1 MSTPHTGRRRHLL
14 LVDDCV
20 AQRDLYEL
28 VLKPEFEVLTANRG
42 AEGVALATTDC
53 PDVIVLDVMM
63 PGLDGWEACAQIRSH
78 WRTANVP
85 VILLT
90 GTDDGD
96 LSRHAMAVGA
106 TAILKKPCPADVLRK
121 TISSALGDRRPAS
134 SER

>member
-1 MSTPHTGRRRHLL
+1 MSTAHTGRRPHLL

-28 VLKPEFEVLTANRG
+28 VLQPEFEVLTANRG
-42 AEGVALATTDC
+42 AEAVALATKEC

-63 PGLDGWEACAQIRSH
+63 PDVDGWEACTQIRSH

-90 GTDDGD
+90 GAEDRD
-96 LSRHAMAVGA
+96 LSRHATAVGA
-106 TAILKKPCPADVLRK
+106 TAILKKPCPADVLRQ
-121 TISSALGDRRPAS
+121 TISSALGEPGPAS